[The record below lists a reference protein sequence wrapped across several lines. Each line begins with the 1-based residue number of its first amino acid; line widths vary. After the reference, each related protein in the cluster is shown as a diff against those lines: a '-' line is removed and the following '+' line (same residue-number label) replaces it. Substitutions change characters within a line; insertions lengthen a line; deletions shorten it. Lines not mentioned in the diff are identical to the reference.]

1 MDSLAQLSQKVNTE
15 QTTQSLYQQLHQQQ
29 QPTPDSAPPPYMPSE
44 HDDFE
49 DDSDEDS
56 DEDNEPIHHHPTPP
70 SPLKLTLNA
79 AHNIQGCNNLVPTSP
94 SPLADATRF
103 STLLLA
109 AVQQLNAA
117 AAAAAASE
125 PPSHPFPSSS
135 RRSPASKRAPL
146 SVDLTINCGVTI
158 VGDRNVV
165 GNVCLKPKAPAQAFA
180 GPAAAHPSTST
191 ANAATAGAGTAAATP
206 DHAVVGAKRKVEA
219 DGDVGGEGRWA
230 KKVAMG

>member
-1 MDSLAQLSQKVNTE
+1 MDPMARLSQK
-15 QTTQSLYQQLHQQQ
+15 QTTQSLHQQLHQQ

-44 HDDFE
+44 HDDYE
-49 DDSDEDS
+49 DDSDD
-56 DEDNEPIHHHPTPP
+56 DEDNDHHPAP

-79 AHNIQGCNNLVPTSP
+79 AHNIQGSNNLVPTSP

-109 AVQQLNAA
+109 AVKQLNS

-125 PPSHPFPSSS
+125 PLPSSSSS
-135 RRSPASKRAPL
+135 RRLPASKRGAPL
-146 SVDLTINCGVTI
+146 TVDLTINCGVTI

-180 GPAAAHPSTST
+180 GPAAAHPSTS
-191 ANAATAGAGTAAATP
+191 NAATTTVAAAPRETA
-206 DHAVVGAKRKVEA
+206 DHAVVGAKRKA
-219 DGDVGGEGRWA
+219 DEDEDDVGREGRYA

>member
-1 MDSLAQLSQKVNTE
+1 MDPMAQLSQKFNTE
-15 QTTQSLYQQLHQQQ
+15 QTNQSLHQQLHQQQ

-44 HDDFE
+44 HDDYE
-49 DDSDEDS
+49 DDSDD
-56 DEDNEPIHHHPTPP
+56 DEDNDSDHHHHYPPP

-79 AHNIQGCNNLVPTSP
+79 AHNIQGSNNLVPTSP

-109 AVQQLNAA
+109 AVKQLNSV
-117 AAAAAASE
+117 AASE
-125 PPSHPFPSSS
+125 PLTPPSSSS
-135 RRSPASKRAPL
+135 RRSPASKRGAPL
-146 SVDLTINCGVTI
+146 TVDLTINCGVTI

-180 GPAAAHPSTST
+180 GPAAAQTPASNPTT
-191 ANAATAGAGTAAATP
+191 AATSGAA
-206 DHAVVGAKRKVEA
+206 DHAVVGAKRKAPGDE
-219 DGDVGGEGRWA
+219 DDVGREGRYA

>member
-1 MDSLAQLSQKVNTE
+1 MDPLAQLPQKVNEE
-15 QTTQSLYQQLHQQQ
+15 QTNQSLYQQLHQQQ

-44 HDDFE
+44 HDDYE
-49 DDSDEDS
+49 DDFDSDS
-56 DEDNEPIHHHPTPP
+56 DEDNEPIHHQPTPP

-103 STLLLA
+103 TTLLLA

-117 AAAAAASE
+117 ASE
-125 PPSHPFPSSS
+125 PLASISS
-135 RRSPASKRAPL
+135 RRSPASKRGPL
-146 SVDLTINCGVTI
+146 TVDLTINCGITI

-191 ANAATAGAGTAAATP
+191 PTATAAAATAEAGTAGTA
-206 DHAVVGAKRKVEA
+206 DHAVVGTKRKVD
-219 DGDVGGEGRWA
+219 DGDVNGEGRWA
-230 KKVAMG
+230 KRVAMG